1 MTEVEAMK
9 CRIVAQQFRALQAE
23 NQKLRDE
30 LAEKHRIDLRMQ
42 REDEEA
48 FALVNNRRPQIEVV
62 NSPVPV
68 KPLFDFDTAE
78 IEPLDADLIEV
89 VEPARPVLSKEAWIY
104 IKFMLLVLVGC
115 GIWTAHHFGWLDLVA
130 TLGITI
136 FLFLLANYFRLI

>member
-42 REDEEA
+42 REDEEV
-48 FALVNNRRPQIEVV
+48 FAMVRSCTPKLEVV
-62 NSPVPV
+62 EAPVPV

-89 VEPARPVLSKEAWIY
+89 VEPARPVLSKQAWIY

-115 GIWTAHHFGWLDLVA
+115 GIWTAHHFGWLDLIA

-136 FLFLLANYFRLI
+136 FLFLLASYFRFI